1 MITLNKSCV
10 GGAIVNESRRW
21 DGALRVMGALRYQ
34 KEQKGLGMTP
44 LTVCS
49 GRRTRRY
56 SGIAEENRSHI

>member
-1 MITLNKSCV
+1 
-10 GGAIVNESRRW
+10 
-21 DGALRVMGALRYQ
+21 MGALRYQ